1 MTRWLPFPLLSAALL
16 VMWLL
21 LNQSVAPA
29 HLVAGALL
37 ALGCP
42 LVMTA
47 FELPR
52 ASVRRSRAIV
62 QLAWLVLVDIV
73 RSNNAVASIIL
84 RPGQPR
90 QTSGFV
96 EIPLDL
102 RDRYGLTTLAIII
115 TSTPGT
121 LWANYDSTTGVMTLH
136 VLDLI
141 DESAWADRIK
151 QRYESLLVEIFE

>member
-1 MTRWLPFPLLSAALL
+1 MTRWLPYPLMSAALFI
-16 VMWLL
+16 MWLL

-37 ALGCP
+37 ALGGP
-42 LVMTA
+42 LALGVL
-47 FELPR
+47 ELPR
-52 ASVRRSRAIV
+52 ASIGRLRAFV

-73 RSNNAVASIIL
+73 RSNNAVAYIIM
-84 RPGQPR
+84 RPAHPR
-90 QTSGFV
+90 RTSGFV

-136 VLDLI
+136 VLDLV
-141 DESAWADRIK
+141 DEEAWVNRIK

>member
-1 MTRWLPFPLLSAALL
+1 MTRWLPYPLMSAALFL
-16 VMWLL
+16 MWLL

-37 ALGCP
+37 ALGGP
-42 LVMTA
+42 LALGVL
-47 FELPR
+47 ELPR
-52 ASVRRSRAIV
+52 ASIGRLRAIV
-62 QLAWLVLVDIV
+62 QLAWLVIVDIV
-73 RSNNAVASIIL
+73 RSNNAVGYIIL
-84 RPGQPR
+84 RPGHPR

-136 VLDLI
+136 VLDLV
-141 DESAWADRIK
+141 DESVWVNRIK

>member
-1 MTRWLPFPLLSAALL
+1 MTRWLPYPLMSAALFI
-16 VMWLL
+16 MWLL
-21 LNQSVAPA
+21 LNQSVAAA

-37 ALGCP
+37 ALGGP
-42 LVMTA
+42 LAMRA
-47 FELPR
+47 LELPR
-52 ASVRRSRAIV
+52 ASIGRVRAVIK
-62 QLAWLVLVDIV
+62 LAWLVLVDIV

-84 RPGQPR
+84 SPDQSRH
-90 QTSGFV
+90 TSGFV
-96 EIPLDL
+96 AIPLDL